1 MLPRYLLMVVFS
13 ALLIVIAAAMKIK
26 NADRNT
32 MEDLTEPTDS
42 RSGILRHL
50 ADKNKK
56 QPTAVN
62 FTAEEFSL
70 RPPDP
75 C

>member
-1 MLPRYLLMVVFS
+1 MVVFS
-13 ALLIVIAAAMKIK
+13 ALLKVVAAAMKIK

-42 RSGILRHL
+42 RSSILRHL

-62 FTAEEFSL
+62 FAAEEFSL